1 MDNMEYLLEN
11 YNPEEEENEENENNE
26 ENEETNGRYT
36 PVENYVLIS
45 HDEFI
50 ESIN

>member
-1 MDNMEYLLEN
+1 MEYLLEN
-11 YNPEEEENEENENNE
+11 YNPEEEENE